1 MKKEVGD
8 GVGDSV
14 GIGVGG
20 LDGFAVR
27 RWVGRG
33 VRALDGRGVLGL
45 LDGLLVL
52 FLVGS
57 NVESALDDGVDSL

>member
-14 GIGVGG
+14 GVGVGG

-27 RWVGRG
+27 RWVGRD

-57 NVESALDDGVDSL
+57 NVESALDDGVDSW